1 MKLNKKMMAV
11 NLLASLLMTEAA
23 MARIQG
29 VRTPPGGSDS
39 TTNTPSGRPSNVVVT
54 EGQKE
59 DFSTVIAVNNSTCN
73 NDSDAEKY
81 FPMEFFSDIVRDE
94 GAKIDIQLRPNNKVV
109 VKVPPAINTC
119 GAFVPELRQNKE
131 TKNLTVMMKLIG
143 TKKETVKQ
151 PDGTEKIVETPNT
164 LLTHKEFLEC
174 MQTQKFM
181 VAQPGKKEK
190 VLDFSLVEPKQYSES
205 TYTMDFEFD
214 KKKDVKK
221 TVTVTYGSPKSYF
234 HPGATGYK
242 SLFGF
247 DDRVSVPG
255 EACMRSEKVAS
266 EPLYVNKGQDVLIE
280 EINAICRTGDAQ
292 KIAEARRS
300 LGNAEALKDIADKIK
315 ADMDAGYLAAVKTDA
330 DRIYKRMKAIE
341 ELTYKEPNM
350 DVSKAKK
357 LIEEYASLASELN
370 TKLLDPAITQ
380 LASLIKRREA
390 VEDDSAEAKNL
401 DAEIKK
407 LNMTIKEFHTKSNS
421 PITYVYRQAEK
432 YALIDDARTMEDIIL
447 KSEAYGRVYVGK
459 NDTDGAGARG
469 PKLTLESA
477 QAFQTQGVQKFEKVL
492 VDWHDKHLVS
502 QGNMLPIQKTERER
516 QAVIDRMNKRWA
528 DYEKKEYTDFNN
540 YCGVGMLG
548 SVKNPVKCNEFRSGM
563 ERRRNL
569 ELKKREKDLY
579 YIKGRNEKLEKMGS
593 VYNNYQRER
602 ERKMASEDAAEISRY
617 DSASSISGYED
628 SFLDRFPGYFGPTT
642 STNYDPSQFNMGQ
655 GFMGQQQMM
664 MQPQMQQQ
672 YYPQQQQMSGWPALR

>member
-1 MKLNKKMMAV
+1 MKLNKKLMAV

-29 VRTPPGGSDS
+29 MRTPPGSSDS
-39 TTNTPSGRPSNVVVT
+39 TGSTPSGRPSDVIVSQAT
-54 EGQKE
+54 KE
-59 DFSTVIAVNNSTCN
+59 DFDTVVAVNNSSCK
-73 NDSDAEKY
+73 SDPDVEKY
-81 FPMEFFSDIVRDE
+81 FPLEFFNDIVRDE
-94 GAKIDIQLRPNNKVV
+94 GSKLDIQLRSNNKVV
-109 VKVPPAINTC
+109 VKIPPVINVC
-119 GAFVPELRQNKE
+119 GSFVPELRQSKDS
-131 TKNLTVMMKLIG
+131 KNVTVMMKLIG
-143 TKKETVKQ
+143 TKKEKVKQ
-151 PDGTEKIVETPNT
+151 ADGTEKEVETPNS
-164 LLTHKEFLEC
+164 LLTHKEFMDC

-181 VAQPGKKEK
+181 IDQPGKKEK
-190 VLDFSLVEPKQYSES
+190 VLDFSKVEPKQYSES
-205 TYTMDFEFD
+205 VYTMDFDFD
-214 KKKDVKK
+214 KKKDIKK

-234 HPGATGYK
+234 HSGATGYRPA
-242 SLFGF
+242 FGF
-247 DDRVSVPG
+247 EDKTSVPG
-255 EACMRSEKVAS
+255 EACMRSEKVGT

-341 ELTYKEPNM
+341 EQTYSDPNM
-350 DVSKAKK
+350 DAAKAKK
-357 LIEEYASLASELN
+357 LVSEYAALATELN
-370 TKLLDPAITQ
+370 TKLLDPAISQ
-380 LASLIKRREA
+380 LATLIKKREA
-390 VEDDSAEAKNL
+390 AEEDSAEAKNL

-407 LNMTIKEFHTKSNS
+407 INLTIKEFHMKSNS
-421 PITYVYRQAEK
+421 PITYVYQQAEK
-432 YALIDDARTMEDIIL
+432 HALIDDAKTMEDIIL
-447 KSEAYGRVYVGK
+447 KSEAYGRVYIGK

-469 PKLTLESA
+469 PKLTLEGA
-477 QAFQTQGVQKFEKVL
+477 QKFQTQGVQKFEKVL

-502 QGNMLPIQKTERER
+502 QGNMLPIRKTERER

-548 SVKNPVKCNEFRSGM
+548 AVKNPTKCNEFRSGM
-563 ERRRNL
+563 ERRRTL

-617 DSASSISGYED
+617 DSASSISGYDD
-628 SFLDRFPGYFGPTT
+628 SFIDRFPGYYGPTS
-642 STNYDPSQFNMGQ
+642 STTYDPSQFNMGGQ
-655 GFMGQQQMM
+655 SFM
-664 MQPQMQQQ
+664 PQMQQQ
-672 YYPQQQQMSGWPALR
+672 QFYPQQQQQQMGGWPSIR